1 MLTLLQRFMY
11 VHPHSSSQLIANV
24 PVYRQETGAG
34 KLSELPKVA
43 SLLRA
48 RARATALESLLLT
61 ALDLPEYRLKTEVI
75 VTPPLPRVI

>member
-48 RARATALESLLLT
+48 RATALESLLLT